1 MLNTKEE
8 QEVKDVP
15 VFYCPKCGEK
25 RLRQLSAKKF
35 VCEREHC
42 QFTAYKNAAAAV
54 AAIIEVKEE
63 LGLQIRDPSYLS
75 SFPNK
80 YPYKGIEYSTV
91 DSVFVCKPDSMDVK
105 REEGEIEGWEIF
117 DPEVLN
123 LEDVAFKSIRK
134 ALEQYLE
141 FIQQRRNRQTK
152 DWSN

>member
-1 MLNTKEE
+1 
-8 QEVKDVP
+8 
-15 VFYCPKCGEK
+15 
-25 RLRQLSAKKF
+25 
-35 VCEREHC
+35 
-42 QFTAYKNAAAAV
+42 
-54 AAIIEVKEE
+54 
-63 LGLQIRDPSYLS
+63 
-75 SFPNK
+75 
-80 YPYKGIEYSTV
+80 
-91 DSVFVCKPDSMDVK
+91 MDVK